1 MADFMEELKDSFEKG
16 AEKFK
21 DDMEFTKKSYEE
33 VVAEDKAERAA
44 RKIERKED
52 REDFAQGMKEFIEK
66 SGESLEEA
74 AEIAEGKDVK

>member
-21 DDMEFTKKSYEE
+21 EDMEFTKKSYEE

-44 RKIERKED
+44 KKIERKED
-52 REDFAQGMKEFIEK
+52 REDFVQGMKEFIEMLDK
-66 SGESLEEA
+66 QIRERA
-74 AEIAEGKDVK
+74 